1 MKLENR
7 VYVVAVVVLS
17 FILFFYFVLFSP
29 LYMAFIFP
37 PKIQTNVKVLLEKSL
52 FFA

>member
-7 VYVVAVVVLS
+7 VYVVAVVLS
-17 FILFFYFVLFSP
+17 FILFFYFVLFLL

-37 PKIQTNVKVLLEKSL
+37 PKIQTNVKILLEKSL
-52 FFA
+52 FLG